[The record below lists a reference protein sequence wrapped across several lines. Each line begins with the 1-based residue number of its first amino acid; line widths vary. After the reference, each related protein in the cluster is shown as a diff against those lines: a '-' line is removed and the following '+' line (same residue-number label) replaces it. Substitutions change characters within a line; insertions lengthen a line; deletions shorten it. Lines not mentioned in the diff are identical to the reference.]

1 MPHTHPVVDSN
12 LHFVINPLTR
22 EITNNSK
29 KVKLMQYDH
38 ASEIFTFEIP
48 RYVDGHDIIV

>member
-1 MPHTHPVVDSN
+1 MPHTHPVVDSD
-12 LHFVINPLTR
+12 LHFAINPLTR